1 MKSILVVLLGSLLL
15 SLSHAEEKTAE
26 QLVASKKKADMT
38 YKQLMEIMGDASAMI
53 HKGIIRQ
60 NKQMVKK
67 GADLILHHPAP
78 KHKPWSIMA
87 PSDQKAFKQSL
98 LSFDKILDKHAFR
111 AEEEAKKENWLEAS
125 KSAYELTN
133 SCISCHSMWK
143 YKVN

>member
-1 MKSILVVLLGSLLL
+1 MKRLLVVLFGSLLF
-15 SLSHAEEKTAE
+15 SLSYAEERTAE

-53 HKGIIRQ
+53 HKGIIRE

-67 GADLILHHPAP
+67 GADLILYHPAP

-87 PSDQKAFKQSL
+87 KSDKDAFKQSL
-98 LSFDKILDKHAFR
+98 LSFDKILDRHASR
-111 AEEEAKKENWLEAS
+111 VEEEAAKENWLEAS

-143 YKVN
+143 YKAN

>member
-1 MKSILVVLLGSLLL
+1 MFGSLLF
-15 SLSHAEEKTAE
+15 SLSHAEEITAE

-87 PSDQKAFKQSL
+87 ESDQKAFKQSL

-111 AEEEAKKENWLEAS
+111 AAQEAKKENWLEAS

-133 SCISCHSMWK
+133 SCISCHAAWK
-143 YKVN
+143 HKAN